1 MDIGKAFTFV
11 FEDEDWITKVLIGIG
26 IVVGGLVLSW
36 LIIPAILAALL
47 LSGYSLE
54 ITRRV
59 IRGDDEVLPA
69 WDNWG
74 QLIVDGLQVAVI
86 GIVYALPI
94 FVLGLCVNG
103 PIQAGAAKR
112 SPGSGYSFLQS
123 VSMFVGMAVGCFD
136 LLWAIVMTL
145 VVPAAIGR
153 FAAEGELASAFRFG
167 EIIALVR
174 DNLATYVITAVMV
187 WATGIMAAFGLVFC
201 LIGVFFTAVYAELVT
216 GHLYGQAYVEAKGPK
231 PQLTAGEAVS

>member
-11 FEDEDWITKVLIGIG
+11 FQDKDWIPKVLIGIG
-26 IVVGGLVLSW
+26 ILVAGLVLSW
-36 LIIPAILAALL
+36 LVVPAIVAGLL
-47 LSGYSLE
+47 LGGYSLE

-59 IRGDDEVLPA
+59 IRGHDEVLPA
-69 WDNWG
+69 WEDWG
-74 QLIVDGLQVAVI
+74 QLIIDGLQVALI

-94 FVLGLCVNG
+94 IILAIFVSVPMEIIADYGATRSGLSFLETMSAFVSVALSCVN
-103 PIQAGAAKR
+103 
-112 SPGSGYSFLQS
+112 
-123 VSMFVGMAVGCFD
+123 
-136 LLWAIVMTL
+136 LLWAIAMSL
-145 VVPAAIGR
+145 VLPAAIGR

-187 WATGIMAAFGLVFC
+187 WATGIMAGLGLLLC

-216 GHLYGQAYVEAKGPK
+216 GHLYGQAYLEATGQTRKVV
-231 PQLTAGEAVS
+231 AEVAS

>member
-11 FEDEDWITKVLIGIG
+11 FDDEDWIMKILIAAAILLVGTLLGI
-26 IVVGGLVLSW
+26 LV
-36 LIIPAILAALL
+36 IPAIVAIALL
-47 LSGYSLE
+47 TGYGVE

-59 IRGDDEVLPA
+59 IHGHAQALPQ

-74 QLIVDGLQVAVI
+74 ELIADGLKVIVI

-94 FVLGLCVNG
+94 IILAIFVSVPMEILADYGATRSGLSFLETMSAFVSVALSCVN
-103 PIQAGAAKR
+103 
-112 SPGSGYSFLQS
+112 
-123 VSMFVGMAVGCFD
+123 
-136 LLWAIVMTL
+136 LLWAVLMSL
-145 VVPAAIGR
+145 VLPAAIGR

-174 DNLATYVITAVMV
+174 DNLATYAITAVMV
-187 WATGIMAAFGLVFC
+187 WATGIMAGLGLLLC

-216 GHLYGQAYVEAKGPK
+216 GHLYGQAYLEATGQT
-231 PQLTAGEAVS
+231 PQAVAEVAS